1 MRRGAAFAIAKH
13 SLRCDCW
20 AVAGERNAP
29 NSAKAAETSRRMN
42 PSPMTS
48 GESLA
53 CNATRGQ
60 QRAINSASVSHPHA
74 GPLSLPPRA
83 ELPGDGDEARG
94 DQAADETDD
103 GQREHQG
110 SAGSPADRGERLGKA
125 RKPRRGLAAAE

>member
-1 MRRGAAFAIAKH
+1 MRRLVSVALALFGATLSHA
-13 SLRCDCW
+13 LRACDR
-20 AVAGERNAP
+20 VAP
-29 NSAKAAETSRRMN
+29 NSARATETSRRMN

-103 GQREHQG
+103 GQREH
-110 SAGSPADRGERLGKA
+110 
-125 RKPRRGLAAAE
+125 